1 MRCQQLQFSFFHL
14 ILTCRLSVTPSILF
28 VGALKSPEL
37 SALDES
43 SAIFWPMVNRVS
55 IRSICN
61 IYTQSTCNF
70 LSASSSTSSC
80 CSAQLLGRGQP
91 KNSAKT
97 ELPTPCV
104 CVCALGVG
112 KKSQQETKN
121 VLYVRIKEKSQNL
134 LQIGILRNCRK
145 NVAKQSTHSSQCG
158 RRVRKGTR
166 GKPSN

>member
-1 MRCQQLQFSFFHL
+1 MSDQQQLQFSSSLL
-14 ILTCRLSVTPSILF
+14 ILTCPLLVTPSILF

-37 SALDES
+37 SALAES

-70 LSASSSTSSC
+70 LSTSSSC

-104 CVCALGVG
+104 CVRALGVG

-145 NVAKQSTHSSQCG
+145 NVAKQSTHSSLCG